1 MVLINNDNTFE
12 EMLKDDPVMNSL
24 NQLSLKI
31 TGKNFYEYDF
41 GVNSKDSDEFY
52 SKFEEL
58 MVYIKEYMDLLAS
71 DKTKIDKESMINSSH
86 NFINSIS
93 KLLEINL
100 TDKEEID
107 NVKNNLENIQELNL
121 LDVSYKSKWVSDNA
135 FKEAFKKSQE
145 DDNSILKNDEM
156 YTIYTSSIEEDV
168 NDLSIFLNCDEFWDY
183 YKNRINDST
192 TSHEDKSFVNKSN
205 FVPVQPSTERES
217 YVSMSTTTD
226 TEFINMISD
235 IDTIKLFSKPA
246 KNNN

>member
-1 MVLINNDNTFE
+1 
-12 EMLKDDPVMNSL
+12 
-24 NQLSLKI
+24 
-31 TGKNFYEYDF
+31 
-41 GVNSKDSDEFY
+41 
-52 SKFEEL
+52 
-58 MVYIKEYMDLLAS
+58 MDLLAS
-71 DKTKIDKESMINSSH
+71 DKTKLDNESMINSSH